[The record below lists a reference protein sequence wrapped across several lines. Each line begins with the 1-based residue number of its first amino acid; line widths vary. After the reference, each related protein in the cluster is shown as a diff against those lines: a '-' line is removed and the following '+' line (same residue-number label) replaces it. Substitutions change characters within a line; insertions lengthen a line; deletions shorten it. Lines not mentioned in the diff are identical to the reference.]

1 MRLEDLL
8 RLQEIYENVNN
19 KEWLDSKNIGRV
31 TKGGLH
37 ILNYNQGGPRNEYN
51 RLTRGAIFLA
61 DNTYPLYDGIVSL
74 PFTRFFNYG
83 EKDAAL
89 INLDNSDM
97 IEKLDG
103 TMVSVTQRNDSWRP
117 AVYQTRR
124 LVSTSPEDMNLTV
137 TSFQGK
143 PFKLMQL
150 IGEYVS
156 KLKLQ
161 ENITYTFELIH
172 EASFVWTKYKPE
184 EWGFYLIGAR
194 RLIYNPKL
202 HKAFDPEDFYP
213 ELSETELNSVALD
226 IGAKRPKLWDGVGDF
241 AVITNLMDQ
250 AKRDRADF
258 EGFVFRDRKT
268 GERLKLK
275 DADYVQ
281 HHKMLGKYSVSDL
294 VKAVL
299 EGEIEEVAAYYPHLL
314 KPMEDLKE
322 AIDQYYSKA
331 VNACRY
337 MNRMD
342 RYTRAEIYEDS
353 TYQYDSFIVKQVMNN
368 LGKTDLE
375 IIDNVAD
382 AIKNLGLGFGKTAG
396 QPKRLIELLRYNSLL
411 HTEESDTLNV

>member
-1 MRLEDLL
+1 MTS
-8 RLQEIYENVNN
+8 VNT
-19 KEWLDSKNIGRV
+19 DD
-31 TKGGLH
+31 
-37 ILNYNQGGPRNEYN
+37 
-51 RLTRGAIFLA
+51 F
-61 DNTYPLYDGIVSL
+61 
-74 PFTRFFNYG
+74 
-83 EKDAAL
+83 
-89 INLDNSDM
+89 
-97 IEKLDG
+97 
-103 TMVSVTQRNDSWRP
+103 
-117 AVYQTRR
+117 
-124 LVSTSPEDMNLTV
+124 SPEVRNAAWWSGDSRLAANGRAADAILV
-137 TSFQGK
+137 KQGK
-143 PFKLMQL
+143 KQP
-150 IGEYVS
+150 
-156 KLKLQ
+156 
-161 ENITYTFELIH
+161 
-172 EASFVWTKYKPE
+172 P
-184 EWGFYLIGAR
+184 
-194 RLIYNPKL
+194 
-202 HKAFDPEDFYP
+202 D
-213 ELSETELNSVALD
+213 LSEVEEVQMGKVMEPTIA
-226 IGAKRPKLWDGVGDF
+226 
-241 AVITNLMDQ
+241 
-250 AKRDRADF
+250 
-258 EGFVFRDRKT
+258 
-268 GERLKLK
+268 RLFQDKHRIELK